1 LTITTKEG
9 IQLYQKTKKT
19 QTLITPFYSPPIV
32 TRTTDR
38 QLGHSAGMLQSGA
51 SRELF
56 EAWAPE
62 KKNPG
67 NAQLELTEQ
76 EDPENRSLIHE
87 KKVYSI

>member
-1 LTITTKEG
+1 
-9 IQLYQKTKKT
+9 
-19 QTLITPFYSPPIV
+19 
-32 TRTTDR
+32 
-38 QLGHSAGMLQSGA
+38 MLQSGA